1 MYLQLKKLKNLKL
14 GHKLTTS
21 LCFPIFI
28 VYYFLHFTLPSPSL
42 YICVVN
48 L

>member
-21 LCFPIFI
+21 LCFPIF